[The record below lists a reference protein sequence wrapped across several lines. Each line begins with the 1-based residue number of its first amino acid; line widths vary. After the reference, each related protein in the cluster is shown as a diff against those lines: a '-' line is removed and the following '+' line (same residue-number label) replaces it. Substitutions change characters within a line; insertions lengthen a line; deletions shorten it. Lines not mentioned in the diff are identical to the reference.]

1 MSDEASPAIRQLA
14 DGISFAVRVQPRSSK
29 NEVTGVQGDALR
41 VRLTSPPVDGE
52 ANRHCIEFFAEL
64 LGVAK
69 RDVIIIA
76 GDTSRNKMVKVS
88 GIGPERLLAAL
99 TPSPGKGKR

>member
-1 MSDEASPAIRQLA
+1 MSDSDELTIRQVA

-29 NEVTGVQGDALR
+29 NQISGVQAGELR

-69 RDVIIIA
+69 RDVTIIS
-76 GDTSRNKMVKVS
+76 GDTSRHKQVKVA
-88 GIGPERLLAAL
+88 GILPERLHAAL
-99 TPSPGKGKR
+99 TSSMRKGE